1 MDNACKKN
9 YNGTSDPT
17 TNILFE
23 CLKIS
28 FILKQP
34 NISRDGNGEGKEAD
48 RHPRTHPRP

>member
-1 MDNACKKN
+1 MLATKN

-34 NISRDGNGEGKEAD
+34 NISRDGNGEGKEED
-48 RHPRTHPRP
+48 RHPHTRPRP